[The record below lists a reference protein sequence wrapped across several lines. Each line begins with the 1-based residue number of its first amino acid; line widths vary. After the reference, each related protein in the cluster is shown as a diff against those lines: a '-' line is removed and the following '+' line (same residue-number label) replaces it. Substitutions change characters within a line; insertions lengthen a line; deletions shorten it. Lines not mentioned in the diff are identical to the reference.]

1 MCNTSNNSWIKMYRS
16 FLDWEW
22 YPDTN
27 CVRLALHFI
36 LKANYQPKKWQG
48 TVIDRGQLVT
58 SRGQLAEETG
68 LSPMQVRT
76 TLDKLQRTGFLTKC
90 TTSKYTIVTI
100 CNYDYYQQKQ
110 DGCDD
115 GEQPADNQQITSE
128 QPTDN
133 QQITTTKEYKKER
146 IEEYT
151 HTLVDT
157 KKGVVGGKEA
167 EAVELIEWIATNAPC
182 IASMPEPITAAQAVW
197 LLQDYNVK
205 DIRRLIATMQSKQA
219 YLKHTNAYTAF
230 VSYANL
236 DKALKD
242 GRPPSVQSG
251 KKYYTRDE
259 AMAYIRFRRLGGSL
273 EDNFTLERVNG
284 QHLWCLKAQ
293 SPQLTF
299 NE

>member
-1 MCNTSNNSWIKMYRS
+1 MYRS

-76 TLDKLQRTGFLTKC
+76 TLDKLQRSGFLTKC
-90 TTSKYTIVTI
+90 TTSKYTIVTV

-110 DGCDD
+110 DGYDD
-115 GEQPADNQQITSE
+115 GEQPAN
-128 QPTDN
+128 N

-151 HTLVDT
+151 HTLVNT

-167 EAVELIEWIATNAPC
+167 EAAELIRWITTNAPC
-182 IASMPEPITAAQAVW
+182 IASMPEPLTEVQIVW
-197 LLQDYNVK
+197 LFQDYSVK

-230 VSYANL
+230 VTYAKM
-236 DKALKD
+236 DKSLEKNN
-242 GRPPSVQSG
+242 PPNTQSG
-251 KKYYTRDE
+251 RKYYTRDE
-259 AMAYIRFRRLGGSL
+259 AMAYIRFKRMAGSL
-273 EDNFTLERVNG
+273 EDNFTLEPVNG
-284 QHLWCLKAQ
+284 QYLWRLKQA
-293 SPQLTF
+293 LCDRTF
-299 NE
+299 

>member
-1 MCNTSNNSWIKMYRS
+1 MYRS

-68 LSPMQVRT
+68 LSQMQVRT
-76 TLDKLQRTGFLTKC
+76 TLDKLQKAGFLTKC

-115 GEQPADNQQITSE
+115 GEQPTDNQQITSE

-146 IEEYT
+146 IEEYI

-157 KKGVVGGKEA
+157 KKGVVGGKEK
-167 EAVELIEWIATNAPC
+167 EAAELIGWIATNAPC
-182 IASMPEPITAAQAVW
+182 IASMPEPITVAQAVW

-219 YLKHTNAYTAF
+219 HLKHTNAYTAF
-230 VSYANL
+230 VSYAKL

-242 GRPPSVQSG
+242 GGPPSVQSG
-251 KKYYTRDE
+251 EKYYTRDE

-273 EDNFTLERVNG
+273 KDNFTLERVNG
-284 QHLWCLKAQ
+284 VYLWRLKA
-293 SPQLTF
+293 SVPSVNL
-299 NE
+299 

>member
-1 MCNTSNNSWIKMYRS
+1 MMEGWIKIHRS
-16 FLDWEW
+16 LLDWEW
-22 YPDTN
+22 YQDTN
-27 CVRLALHFI
+27 CVRLALHFL
-36 LKANYQPKKWQG
+36 LKANYQPKKWKG
-48 TVIDRGQLVT
+48 IIIDRGQLVT
-58 SRGQLAEETG
+58 TRGQLSEETG
-68 LSPMQVRT
+68 LSEMQIRT
-76 TLDKLQRTGFLTKC
+76 AIDKLDNCGFITKSGTRKYTIITVC
-90 TTSKYTIVTI
+90 NYDLYQQAQDGFDNGCQPTDNQQTTSK
-100 CNYDYYQQKQ
+100 
-110 DGCDD
+110 
-115 GEQPADNQQITSE
+115 

-157 KKGVVGGKEA
+157 KKGVVGGKET

-230 VSYANL
+230 VSYAKL

-242 GRPPSVQSG
+242 DQPPSVQSG

-284 QHLWCLKAQ
+284 LHLWCLKAPV
-293 SPQLTF
+293 SSVNL
-299 NE
+299 

>member
-1 MCNTSNNSWIKMYRS
+1 MYRS

-36 LKANYQPKKWQG
+36 LKANYRAKKWKG
-48 TVIDRGQLVT
+48 LIIDRGQLVT
-58 SRGQLAEETG
+58 SRGQLSEETG
-68 LSPMQVRT
+68 LSEMQIRT
-76 TLDKLQRTGFLTKC
+76 AIDKLDNCGFITKSGTRKYTIITVC
-90 TTSKYTIVTI
+90 NYDLYQQAQDGFDNGCQPTDNQQTTSK
-100 CNYDYYQQKQ
+100 
-110 DGCDD
+110 
-115 GEQPADNQQITSE
+115 

-146 IEEYT
+146 IEEDT

-157 KKGVVGGKEA
+157 KKGVVGGKET

-230 VSYANL
+230 VSYAKL

-242 GRPPSVQSG
+242 DQPPSVQSG

-284 QHLWCLKAQ
+284 LHLWCLKAPV
-293 SPQLTF
+293 SSVNL
-299 NE
+299 

>member
-1 MCNTSNNSWIKMYRS
+1 MYRS

>member
-1 MCNTSNNSWIKMYRS
+1 MYRS

-76 TLDKLQRTGFLTKC
+76 TLDKLQRSGFLTKC

-110 DGCDD
+110 DGYDD

-128 QPTDN
+128 QPADN

-167 EAVELIEWIATNAPC
+167 EAAELIQWITTNAPC
-182 IASMPEPITAAQAVW
+182 IASMPEPITEVQIVW
-197 LLQDYNVK
+197 LLQDYSVK

-230 VSYANL
+230 VTYAKM
-236 DKALKD
+236 DKTLE
-242 GRPPSVQSG
+242 RNNPPNTQLG
-251 KKYYTRDE
+251 QKYYTRDE
-259 AMAYIRFRRLGGSL
+259 AMAYIRFKRMAGSL
-273 EDNFTLERVNG
+273 EDNFTLEPVNG
-284 QHLWCLKAQ
+284 QYLWRLKQ
-293 SPQLTF
+293 SLCNRTF
-299 NE
+299 

>member
-1 MCNTSNNSWIKMYRS
+1 MYRS

-36 LKANYQPKKWQG
+36 LKANYRAKKWKG
-48 TVIDRGQLVT
+48 LIIDRGQLVT
-58 SRGQLAEETG
+58 SRGQLSEETG
-68 LSPMQVRT
+68 LSEMQIRT
-76 TLDKLQRTGFLTKC
+76 AIDKLDNCGFITKSG
-90 TTSKYTIVTI
+90 TRKYTIITV
-100 CNYDYYQQKQ
+100 CNYDLYQQAQ
-110 DGCDD
+110 DGFDNGC
-115 GEQPADNQQITSE
+115 QPTDNQQITSK

-182 IASMPEPITAAQAVW
+182 IASMPEPITAAQVVW
-197 LLQDYNVK
+197 LLQGYNVK

-230 VSYANL
+230 VSYA
-236 DKALKD
+236 KD
-242 GRPPSVQSG
+242 GGPPSVQSG
-251 KKYYTRDE
+251 EKYYTRDE
-259 AMAYIRFRRLGGSL
+259 AMAYIRFRRLGGPL
-273 EDNFTLERVNG
+273 KDNFTLEHVNG
-284 QHLWCLKAQ
+284 VYLWRLKAPVP
-293 SPQLTF
+293 SVNL
-299 NE
+299 

>member
-1 MCNTSNNSWIKMYRS
+1 MYRS

-133 QQITTTKEYKKER
+133 QQITITKEYKKER

-182 IASMPEPITAAQAVW
+182 IASMPEPITAGQAVW

-230 VSYANL
+230 VSYAKL

-242 GRPPSVQSG
+242 GGPPSVQSG
-251 KKYYTRDE
+251 ERYYTRDE

-293 SPQLTF
+293 PPQLTF
-299 NE
+299 NER

>member
-1 MCNTSNNSWIKMYRS
+1 MYRS

-36 LKANYQPKKWQG
+36 LKANYRAKKWKG
-48 TVIDRGQLVT
+48 LIIDRGQLVT
-58 SRGQLAEETG
+58 SRGQLSEETG
-68 LSPMQVRT
+68 LSEMQIRT
-76 TLDKLQRTGFLTKC
+76 AIDKLDNCGFITKSG
-90 TTSKYTIVTI
+90 TRKYTIITV
-100 CNYDYYQQKQ
+100 CNYDLYQQAQ
-110 DGCDD
+110 DGFDNGC
-115 GEQPADNQQITSE
+115 QPTDNQQITSK

-157 KKGVVGGKEA
+157 KKGVVGGKET

>member
-1 MCNTSNNSWIKMYRS
+1 MYRS

-36 LKANYQPKKWQG
+36 LKANYRAKKWKG
-48 TVIDRGQLVT
+48 LIIDRGQLVT
-58 SRGQLAEETG
+58 SRGQLSEETG
-68 LSPMQVRT
+68 LSEMQIRT
-76 TLDKLQRTGFLTKC
+76 AIDKLDNCGFITKSG
-90 TTSKYTIVTI
+90 TRKYTIITV
-100 CNYDYYQQKQ
+100 CNYDLYQQAQ
-110 DGCDD
+110 DGFDNGC
-115 GEQPADNQQITSE
+115 QPTDNQQITSK

-182 IASMPEPITAAQAVW
+182 IASMPEPITVAQAVW

-242 GRPPSVQSG
+242 VRPPSVQSG

-284 QHLWCLKAQ
+284 QHLWCLKAPV
-293 SPQLTF
+293 SSVNL
-299 NE
+299 

>member
-1 MCNTSNNSWIKMYRS
+1 MYRS

-36 LKANYQPKKWQG
+36 LKANYRAKKWKG
-48 TVIDRGQLVT
+48 LIIDRGQLVT
-58 SRGQLAEETG
+58 SRGQLSEETG
-68 LSPMQVRT
+68 LSEMQIRT
-76 TLDKLQRTGFLTKC
+76 AIDKLDNCGFITKSG
-90 TTSKYTIVTI
+90 TRKYTIITV
-100 CNYDYYQQKQ
+100 CNYDLYQQAQ
-110 DGCDD
+110 DGFDNGC
-115 GEQPADNQQITSE
+115 QPTDNQQITSK

-182 IASMPEPITAAQAVW
+182 IASMPEPITAGQAVW

-273 EDNFTLERVNG
+273 KDNFTLERVNG

-299 NE
+299 NER

>member
-157 KKGVVGGKEA
+157 KKGVVGGKET
-167 EAVELIEWIATNAPC
+167 EAAELIGWIATNAPC

-230 VSYANL
+230 VSYAKL

-284 QHLWCLKAQ
+284 QHLWCLKA
-293 SPQLTF
+293 PVNL
-299 NE
+299 

>member
-1 MCNTSNNSWIKMYRS
+1 MYRS

-36 LKANYQPKKWQG
+36 LKANYRAKKWKG
-48 TVIDRGQLVT
+48 LIIDRGQLVT
-58 SRGQLAEETG
+58 SRGQLSEETG
-68 LSPMQVRT
+68 LSEMQIRT
-76 TLDKLQRTGFLTKC
+76 AIDKLDNCGFITKSGTRKYTIITVC
-90 TTSKYTIVTI
+90 NYDLYQQAQDGFDNGCQPTDNQQTTSK
-100 CNYDYYQQKQ
+100 
-110 DGCDD
+110 
-115 GEQPADNQQITSE
+115 

-157 KKGVVGGKEA
+157 KKGVVGGKET

-182 IASMPEPITAAQAVW
+182 IASMPEPITAGQAVW

-230 VSYANL
+230 VSYAKL

-242 GRPPSVQSG
+242 GGPPSVQSG
-251 KKYYTRDE
+251 EKYYTRDE

-273 EDNFTLERVNG
+273 KDNFTLERVNG
-284 QHLWCLKAQ
+284 QHLWCLKA
-293 SPQLTF
+293 SVNL
-299 NE
+299 

>member
-1 MCNTSNNSWIKMYRS
+1 MYRS

-36 LKANYQPKKWQG
+36 LKANYRAKKWKG
-48 TVIDRGQLVT
+48 LIIDRGQLVT
-58 SRGQLAEETG
+58 SRGQLSEETG
-68 LSPMQVRT
+68 LSEMQIRT
-76 TLDKLQRTGFLTKC
+76 AIDKLDNCGFITKSG
-90 TTSKYTIVTI
+90 TRKYTIITV
-100 CNYDYYQQKQ
+100 CNYDLYQQAQ
-110 DGCDD
+110 DGFDNGC
-115 GEQPADNQQITSE
+115 QPTDSQQITSK

-157 KKGVVGGKEA
+157 KKGVVGGKEK
-167 EAVELIEWIATNAPC
+167 EAAELIGWIATNAPC
-182 IASMPEPITAAQAVW
+182 IASMPEPITVAQAVW

-230 VSYANL
+230 VSYAKL

-242 GRPPSVQSG
+242 GGPPSVQSG
-251 KKYYTRDE
+251 ERYYTRDE

-273 EDNFTLERVNG
+273 KDNFTLEDVNG
-284 QHLWCLKAQ
+284 QYLWCLKAQ

-299 NE
+299 NER

>member
-1 MCNTSNNSWIKMYRS
+1 MYRS

-242 GRPPSVQSG
+242 GRPPSLQSG

-284 QHLWCLKAQ
+284 QHLWCLKA
-293 SPQLTF
+293 PVNL
-299 NE
+299 

>member
-1 MCNTSNNSWIKMYRS
+1 MYRS

-36 LKANYQPKKWQG
+36 LKANYRAKKWKG
-48 TVIDRGQLVT
+48 LIIDRGQLVT
-58 SRGQLAEETG
+58 SRGQLSEETG
-68 LSPMQVRT
+68 LSEMQIRT
-76 TLDKLQRTGFLTKC
+76 AIDKLDNCGFITKSG
-90 TTSKYTIVTI
+90 TRKYTIITV
-100 CNYDYYQQKQ
+100 CNYDLYQQSQ
-110 DGCDD
+110 DGF
-115 GEQPADNQQITSE
+115 DNGC

-157 KKGVVGGKEA
+157 KKGVVGGKEK
-167 EAVELIEWIATNAPC
+167 EAAELIGWIATNAPC
-182 IASMPEPITAAQAVW
+182 IASMPEPITAGQAVW

-230 VSYANL
+230 VSYAKL

-242 GRPPSVQSG
+242 GGPPSVQSG
-251 KKYYTRDE
+251 EKYYTRDE

-273 EDNFTLERVNG
+273 KDNFTLEHVNG
-284 QHLWCLKAQ
+284 GYLWRLKAPVP
-293 SPQLTF
+293 SVNL
-299 NE
+299 

>member
-1 MCNTSNNSWIKMYRS
+1 MYRS

-36 LKANYQPKKWQG
+36 LKANYRAKKWKG
-48 TVIDRGQLVT
+48 LIIDRGQLVT
-58 SRGQLAEETG
+58 SRGQLSEETG
-68 LSPMQVRT
+68 LSEMQIRT
-76 TLDKLQRTGFLTKC
+76 AIDKLDNCGFITKSG
-90 TTSKYTIVTI
+90 TRKYTIITV
-100 CNYDYYQQKQ
+100 CNYDLYQQAQ
-110 DGCDD
+110 DGFDNGC
-115 GEQPADNQQITSE
+115 QPTDSQQITSK

-157 KKGVVGGKEA
+157 KKGVVGGKET

-230 VSYANL
+230 VSYAKL

-242 GRPPSVQSG
+242 DQPPSVQSG

-284 QHLWCLKAQ
+284 LHLWCLKAPV
-293 SPQLTF
+293 SSVNL
-299 NE
+299 

>member
-1 MCNTSNNSWIKMYRS
+1 MYRS

-36 LKANYQPKKWQG
+36 LKANYRAKKWKG
-48 TVIDRGQLVT
+48 LIIDRGQLVT
-58 SRGQLAEETG
+58 SRGQLSEETG
-68 LSPMQVRT
+68 LSEMQIRT
-76 TLDKLQRTGFLTKC
+76 AIDKLDNCGFITKSGTRKYTIITVC
-90 TTSKYTIVTI
+90 NYDLYQQAQDGFDNGCQPTDNQQTTSK
-100 CNYDYYQQKQ
+100 
-110 DGCDD
+110 
-115 GEQPADNQQITSE
+115 

-157 KKGVVGGKEA
+157 KKGVVGGKET

-182 IASMPEPITAAQAVW
+182 IASMPVW

-230 VSYANL
+230 VSYAKL

-242 GRPPSVQSG
+242 GGPPSVQSG
-251 KKYYTRDE
+251 EKYYTRDE

-273 EDNFTLERVNG
+273 KDNFTLERVNG
-284 QHLWCLKAQ
+284 VYLWRLKA
-293 SPQLTF
+293 SVPSVNL
-299 NE
+299 

>member
-1 MCNTSNNSWIKMYRS
+1 MYRS

-36 LKANYQPKKWQG
+36 LKANYRAKKWKG
-48 TVIDRGQLVT
+48 LIIDRGQLVT
-58 SRGQLAEETG
+58 SRGQLSEETG
-68 LSPMQVRT
+68 LSEMQIRT
-76 TLDKLQRTGFLTKC
+76 AIDKLDNCGFITKSGTRKYTIITVC
-90 TTSKYTIVTI
+90 NYDLYQQARDGFDNGCQPTDNQQTTSK
-100 CNYDYYQQKQ
+100 
-110 DGCDD
+110 
-115 GEQPADNQQITSE
+115 

-157 KKGVVGGKEA
+157 KKGVVGGKEK
-167 EAVELIEWIATNAPC
+167 EAAELIGWIATNAPC
-182 IASMPEPITAAQAVW
+182 IASMPEPITVAQAVW

-219 YLKHTNAYTAF
+219 HLKHTNAYTAF
-230 VSYANL
+230 VSYAKL

-242 GRPPSVQSG
+242 GGPPSVQSG
-251 KKYYTRDE
+251 EKYYTRDE

-273 EDNFTLERVNG
+273 KDNFTLERVNG
-284 QHLWCLKAQ
+284 VYLWRLKAPVP
-293 SPQLTF
+293 SVNL
-299 NE
+299 